1 MLVLTFL
8 SRTSLDKNWREEYL
22 VLEEEP
28 GVVEQQ
34 EELYQALRPLELQV
48 EEESRMEEASE
59 L

>member
-1 MLVLTFL
+1 M
-8 SRTSLDKNWREEYL
+8 

-28 GVVEQQ
+28 GVVEWQ